1 MINQPEEPPLSIG
14 SAVQFTHKGKQST
27 DISSKGRAGA
37 ASRR

>member
-1 MINQPEEPPLSIG
+1 MINQPEERPLSIG

-27 DISSKGRAGA
+27 DISSNGRADA